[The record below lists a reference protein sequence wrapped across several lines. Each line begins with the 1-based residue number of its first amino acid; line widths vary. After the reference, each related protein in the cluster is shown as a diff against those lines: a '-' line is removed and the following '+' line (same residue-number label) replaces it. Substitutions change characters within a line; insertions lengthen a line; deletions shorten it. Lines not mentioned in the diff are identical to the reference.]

1 MPEREEYSQKRCGM
15 ECKGASLVNF
25 ELYETIYSTGRHF
38 FGAIEL
44 LLVSHKPSL
53 HDEQVHWSC
62 VVRTGDPLCA
72 KTLSARR
79 PARIIGLSQ
88 LSLHT
93 VITGCVA
100 ISHLCECID
109 LC

>member
-44 LLVSHKPSL
+44 LLVSQKPSL

-72 KTLSARR
+72 KTLSGKKARTDNR
-79 PARIIGLSQ
+79 PFA
-88 LSLHT
+88 T
-93 VITGCVA
+93 VVTC
-100 ISHLCECID
+100 SDYRLRCYFTP
-109 LC
+109 L